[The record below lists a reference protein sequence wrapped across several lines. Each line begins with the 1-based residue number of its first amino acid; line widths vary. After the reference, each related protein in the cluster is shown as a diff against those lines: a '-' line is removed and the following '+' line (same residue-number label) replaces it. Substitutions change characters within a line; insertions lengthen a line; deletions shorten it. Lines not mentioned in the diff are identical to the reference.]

1 MSGIINAELFA
12 AMLRVAT
19 PLLLVA
25 LGGLMCQRA
34 EIFNIGIE
42 GYMLMGAFF
51 AIFFIDRFG
60 NSWMG
65 LIGGILGGTGLCMV
79 YALFVIKFKANHIL
93 TSIAVNYLSTG
104 LTTFLLIPIY
114 GVKGGYRPEHM
125 EMLPTVDIPFVEE
138 IPFVG
143 KVLSGHTVTVYLG
156 LALIVITWFILFK
169 TPFGMLVRSVG
180 SNPDAVRTAGVRPET
195 VQFLVILWCGILCG
209 LAGAHLSTGY
219 ASEFTENITQGRGF
233 TAFSAIVFGG
243 GAPGLLLPGLPGV
256 WACRCDRHPL
266 RAGQRGRFAL
276 DHQNVSLCARY
287 HCTRGEFLGSYK
299 TQKLVDR
306 AILTKKEL

>member
-243 GAPGLLLPGLPGV
+243 AHPVYCFLACLVFGLADVIGIRFELANVGV
-256 WACRCDRHPL
+256 SPSIIKM
-266 RAGQRGRFAL
+266 FPYAL
-276 DHQNVSLCARY
+276 AITVLAVS
-287 HCTRGEFLGSYK
+287 S
-299 TQKLVDR
+299 LVR
-306 AILTKKEL
+306 IKRRSSSTELF